1 MLHRFFV
8 VYKMPKFKSTQ
19 DILRIIGNKDQIR
32 NFGVIAHVDHGKTT
46 MSDSLLAASGII
58 SPSVAGQALA
68 LDSMKL
74 EQNRQ
79 MTIRGA
85 NVTLYYEIG
94 GKEYV
99 INMIDTPGHIDFT
112 GRVTRALRAI
122 DGVVVVSDSVEGIM
136 TQTETVTRQ
145 ALEERVRPVLYIN
158 KIDRLV
164 KELRLDAPAMQKWL
178 SNIIAEFNKLVE
190 IYAEPE
196 LKEKWKV
203 SIQGNSVAFGS
214 AKDRWGFNYNIA
226 QRNGVG
232 FKDVYDAYNSDD
244 ESLIMA
250 LSESAPLHEAVLGM
264 VVQHH
269 PPPHVAQRYRI
280 PKIWPG
286 DLDSD
291 VGKSLI
297 SCDDKGP
304 ILMMVTT
311 INVDPQ
317 AGRIATGRL
326 FSGTIKDGDEVYLI
340 DGKRMGKV
348 QSVNIYMGNTREVV
362 NMLPA
367 GNIPALLG
375 IDHAIAGETFSSIK
389 NVPAF
394 ESIKYVSEPV
404 VTIAIEPKHPK
415 DLPKLVEALR
425 RITVEDP
432 NLIVKINEESG
443 ETLLSGMGVLH
454 LEIATS
460 LILETGLEI
469 TTTQPLINYRE
480 TIRNTAGPIM
490 SKSPNKH
497 NKIFMRVE
505 PLGEEI
511 IELIKNG
518 HIHEDLERKQMAKI
532 LREKGWSADEA
543 KNVAAVDISGNILV
557 DETKGVQ
564 FIQESMDSIRSGF
577 DDVIHSGPIARETV
591 RGVKFVLHHFVPH
604 EDPAHRGLAQL
615 MPATRRSMLG
625 SMLLADSAL
634 LEPILGMEIKC
645 PQEQI
650 GTVAGILSGKRGKLL
665 NVEQKGVISIIQG
678 EVPASETFDLS
689 EVMRGGTAGK
699 ALWNTYFKT
708 WQFVPQSIFKSLV
721 NDLRK
726 RKGLNPEPPT
736 ADEFVD
742 KE

>member
-1 MLHRFFV
+1 
-8 VYKMPKFKSTQ
+8 MPKFKSTQ
-19 DILRIIGNKDQIR
+19 DILRIIGTKEQIR

-85 NVTLYYEIG
+85 NVTLFYENE

-164 KELRLDAPAMQKWL
+164 KELRLDPPAMQKWL
-178 SNIIAEFNKLVE
+178 SNIIAEFNRLVD

-214 AKDRWGFNYNIA
+214 AKDRWGFNFKVA
-226 QRNGVG
+226 QKKGVS
-232 FKDVYDAYNSDD
+232 FKDVYDAYTSDGPD
-244 ESLIMA
+244 MIKSLA
-250 LSESAPLHEAVLGM
+250 ERAPLHEAVLGM

-269 PPPHVAQRYRI
+269 PPPHIAQRYRI

-286 DLDSD
+286 DLESSL
-291 VGKSLI
+291 GKSLLA
-297 SCDDKGP
+297 CDEKGP
-304 ILMMVTT
+304 AVMMVTT

-317 AGRIATGRL
+317 AGRVATGRL
-326 FSGTIKDGDEVYLI
+326 FSGTVKDGDEIYLI
-340 DGKRMGKV
+340 DAKRPGKV

-362 NMLPA
+362 SMLPA

-375 IDHAIAGETFSSIK
+375 LDYAVAGETISTVKSI
-389 NVPAF
+389 PAF

-404 VTIAIEPKHPK
+404 VTIAVEPKHPK

-432 NLIVKINEESG
+432 NLIVKINEETG
-443 ETLLSGMGVLH
+443 ETLMAGMGVLH

-460 LILETGLEI
+460 LLQEAGLNI

-480 TIRNTAGPIM
+480 TVRTKAGPIM

-497 NKIFMRVE
+497 NKIFMRIE
-505 PLGEEI
+505 SLDNGI
-511 IELIKNG
+511 IELIKTG
-518 HIHEDLERKQMAKI
+518 QIKEDMDKKEMAKI
-532 LREKGWSADEA
+532 LREKGWNADEA
-543 KNVAAVDISGNILV
+543 RNVAAIDVGGNMLI

-564 FIQESMDSIRSGF
+564 FIQESMDSIKSGF
-577 DDVIHSGPIARETV
+577 DDVIHSGPIAHESV

-615 MPATRRSMLG
+615 MPATRRAMLG
-625 SMLLADSAL
+625 SMLIADPVL
-634 LEPILGMEIKC
+634 LEPILGMEVKC

-678 EVPASETFDLS
+678 EIPASETFDLS
-689 EVMRGGTAGK
+689 EIMRGGTAGK
-699 ALWNTYFKT
+699 AMWSTYFKT
-708 WQFVPQSIFKSLV
+708 WQPVPQSIFRNLV
-721 NDLRK
+721 GEIRK
-726 RKGLNPEPPT
+726 RKGLNPEPPKP
-736 ADEFVD
+736 DEFID

>member
-1 MLHRFFV
+1 
-8 VYKMPKFKSTQ
+8 MPKFKSTQ
-19 DILRIIGNKDQIR
+19 DILRIIGNKEQIR

-85 NVTLYYEIG
+85 NVTLFYENE

-164 KELRLDAPAMQKWL
+164 KELRLDPPAMQKWL
-178 SNIIAEFNKLVE
+178 SNIIAEFNRLVD

-214 AKDRWGFNYNIA
+214 AKDRWGFNFKVA
-226 QRNGVG
+226 QKKGVS
-232 FKDVYDAYNSDD
+232 FKDVYDAYTSDGPD
-244 ESLIMA
+244 MIKSLA
-250 LSESAPLHEAVLGM
+250 ERAPLHEAVLGM

-269 PPPHVAQRYRI
+269 PPPHIAQRYRI

-286 DLDSD
+286 DLESSL
-291 VGKSLI
+291 GKSLLA
-297 SCDDKGP
+297 CDEKGP
-304 ILMMVTT
+304 AVMMVTT

-317 AGRIATGRL
+317 AGRVATGRL
-326 FSGTIKDGDEVYLI
+326 FSGTVKDGDEIYLV
-340 DGKRMGKV
+340 DAKRPGKV

-362 NMLPA
+362 SMLPA

-375 IDHAIAGETFSSIK
+375 LDYAVAGETISTVKSI
-389 NVPAF
+389 PAF

-404 VTIAIEPKHPK
+404 VTIAVEPKHPK

-432 NLIVKINEESG
+432 NLIVKINEETG
-443 ETLLSGMGVLH
+443 ETLMAGMGVLH

-460 LILETGLEI
+460 LLQEAGLNI

-480 TIRNTAGPIM
+480 TVRTKAGPIM

-497 NKIFMRVE
+497 NKIFMRIE
-505 PLGEEI
+505 SLDNGI
-511 IELIKNG
+511 IELIKTG
-518 HIHEDLERKQMAKI
+518 QIKEDMDKKEMAKI
-532 LREKGWSADEA
+532 LREKGWNADEA
-543 KNVAAVDISGNILV
+543 RNVAAIDVGGNMLI

-564 FIQESMDSIRSGF
+564 FIQESMDSIKSGF
-577 DDVIHSGPIARETV
+577 DDVIHSGPIAHESV

-615 MPATRRSMLG
+615 MPATRRAMLG
-625 SMLLADSAL
+625 SMLIADPVL
-634 LEPILGMEIKC
+634 LEPILGMEVKC

-678 EVPASETFDLS
+678 EIPASETFDLS
-689 EVMRGGTAGK
+689 EIMRGGTAGK
-699 ALWNTYFKT
+699 AMWSTYFKT
-708 WQFVPQSIFKSLV
+708 WQPVPQSIFRNLV
-721 NDLRK
+721 GEIRK
-726 RKGLNPEPPT
+726 RKGLNPEPPKP
-736 ADEFVD
+736 DEFID

>member
-1 MLHRFFV
+1 
-8 VYKMPKFKSTQ
+8 MPKFKSTQ

-85 NVTLYYEIG
+85 NVTLFYETG

-164 KELRLDAPAMQKWL
+164 KELKLNPDEMQRWL
-178 SNIIAEFNKLVE
+178 MNIINHFNQLVD

-196 LKEKWKV
+196 IKEKWKV

-214 AKDRWGFNYNIA
+214 AKDRWGFNFKMA
-226 QRNGVG
+226 QKKAIK
-232 FKDVYDAYNSDD
+232 FKDVYDAYTSNDPNA
-244 ESLIMA
+244 IKA
-250 LSESAPLHEAVLGM
+250 LAERAPLSDAVLGM
-264 VVQHH
+264 VVEHH

-286 DLDSD
+286 DLNSD
-291 VGKSLI
+291 IGKALI
-297 SCDDKGP
+297 ECNEKGP
-304 ILMMVTT
+304 ALMMVTT

-317 AGRIATGRL
+317 AGRVATGRL
-326 FSGTIKDGDEVYLI
+326 YSGTIKDGDDIYLV
-340 DGKRMGKV
+340 DAKRPGRV
-348 QSVNIYMGNTREVV
+348 QSVNIYMGNTREIVSF
-362 NMLPA
+362 LPA

-375 IDHAIAGETFSSIK
+375 LDYAVSGETISTLK
-389 NVPAF
+389 GAVAF

-404 VTIAIEPKHPK
+404 VTIAVEPKHPK
-415 DLPKLVEALR
+415 DLPKLVEVLR
-425 RITVEDP
+425 RLTVEDP
-432 NLIVKINEESG
+432 NLIVKINEETG
-443 ETLLSGMGVLH
+443 ETLMAGMGVLH

-460 LILETGLEI
+460 LLQEAGLDI
-469 TTTQPLINYRE
+469 VTTQPLINYRE
-480 TIRNTAGPIM
+480 TIRAKAGPIM

-505 PLGEEI
+505 TIPDDILDMIRTGK
-511 IELIKNG
+511 LK
-518 HIHEDLERKQMAKI
+518 EDMDKKEMARI
-532 LREKGWSADEA
+532 LRDKGWSSDEA
-543 KNVAAVDISGNILV
+543 RSVAAIDISGNMLI

-564 FIQESMDSIRSGF
+564 FIHESMDSIRSGF
-577 DDVIHSGPIARETV
+577 DDVIHSGPIAHEAV
-591 RGVKFVLHHFVPH
+591 RGVKFILHHFVPH

-625 SMLLADSAL
+625 SMLIADPVL
-634 LEPILGMEIKC
+634 LEPILGIEIKC
-645 PQEQI
+645 PQDLI
-650 GTVAGILSGKRGKLL
+650 GQVSSVLSSKRGKLL
-665 NVEQKGVISIIQG
+665 NVEQKGIIAIMQG
-678 EVPASETFDLS
+678 EIPASETFDLS
-689 EVMRGGTAGK
+689 EKMRGATAGK
-699 ALWNTYFKT
+699 AMWNTFFKS
-708 WQFVPQSIFKSLV
+708 WQAVPNSIFRPLV
-721 NDLRK
+721 ADVRK
-726 RKGLNPEPPT
+726 RKGLNPEPPSP
-736 ADEFVD
+736 DEFID

>member
-1 MLHRFFV
+1 
-8 VYKMPKFKSTQ
+8 MPKFKSTQ
-19 DILRIIGNKDQIR
+19 DILRIIGNKEQIR

-85 NVTLYYEIG
+85 NVTLFYENE

-164 KELRLDAPAMQKWL
+164 KELRLDPQSMQKWL
-178 SNIIAEFNKLVE
+178 SNIIAEFNRLVD

-214 AKDRWGFNYNIA
+214 AKDRWGFNFKVA
-226 QRNGVG
+226 QKKGIS
-232 FKDVYDAYNSDD
+232 FKDVYDAYTSTDPNAIK
-244 ESLIMA
+244 SLA
-250 LSESAPLHEAVLGM
+250 DRAPLHEAVLGM

-269 PPPHVAQRYRI
+269 PPPHIAQRYRI

-291 VGKSLI
+291 IGKSLLA
-297 SCDDKGP
+297 CNEKGP
-304 ILMMVTT
+304 AVMMVTT

-317 AGRIATGRL
+317 AGRVATGRL
-326 FSGTIKDGDEVYLI
+326 FSGTIKDGDEIYLI
-340 DGKRMGKV
+340 DAKRPGKV

-362 NMLPA
+362 SMLPA

-375 IDHAIAGETFSSIK
+375 LDYAVAGETISTVK
-389 NVPAF
+389 NIPAF

-404 VTIAIEPKHPK
+404 VTIAVEPKHPK

-432 NLIVKINEESG
+432 NLIVKINEETG
-443 ETLLSGMGVLH
+443 ETLMAGMGVLH

-460 LILETGLEI
+460 LLQEAGLDI
-469 TTTQPLINYRE
+469 TTSQPLINYRE
-480 TIRNTAGPIM
+480 TIRTKAGPVM
-490 SKSPNKH
+490 SKSPNRH

-505 PLGEEI
+505 LLDEGI
-511 IELIKNG
+511 IEMIKTG
-518 HIHEDLERKQMAKI
+518 YIKEDMDKKEMARI
-532 LREKGWSADEA
+532 LREKGWNADEA
-543 KNVAAVDISGNILV
+543 KNVAAIDVGGNILI

-577 DDVIHSGPIARETV
+577 DDVVHSGPIAHESV
-591 RGVKFVLHHFVPH
+591 RGLKFILHHFVPH

-625 SMLLADSAL
+625 SMLIADSVL
-634 LEPILGMEIKC
+634 LEPILGIEIKC

-650 GTVAGILSGKRGKLL
+650 GTVAGVLSAKRGKLL
-665 NVEQKGVISIIQG
+665 NVEQKGLISIIQG
-678 EVPASETFDLS
+678 EIPASETFDLS

-699 ALWNTYFKT
+699 AMWNTYFKT
-708 WQFVPQSIFKSLV
+708 WQPVPQSIFRNLV
-721 NDLRK
+721 TDIRK
-726 RKGLNPEPPT
+726 RKGLNPEPPSY
-736 ADEFVD
+736 DEFID

>member
-1 MLHRFFV
+1 
-8 VYKMPKFKSTQ
+8 MPKFKSTQ
-19 DILRIIGNKDQIR
+19 DILRLIGNKDQIR

-58 SPSVAGQALA
+58 SPTVAGQALA

-85 NVTLYYEIG
+85 NVTLYYEHE
-94 GKEYV
+94 GKDYV

-164 KELRLDAPAMQKWL
+164 KELRLDPQAMQKWL
-178 SNIIAEFNKLVE
+178 SNIIAEFNKLID

-196 LKEKWKV
+196 LRDKWKV

-214 AKDRWGFNYNIA
+214 AKDRWGFNYDMA
-226 QRNGVG
+226 QKRGIS
-232 FKDVYDAYNSDD
+232 FKDVYDAYTSDNSDPIKD
-244 ESLIMA
+244 
-250 LSESAPLHEAVLGM
+250 LSEKAPLHEAVLGM

-286 DLDSD
+286 NLDSD
-291 VGKSLI
+291 IGKALLD
-297 SCDDKGP
+297 CDDNGP
-304 ILMMVTT
+304 IIMMVTT
-311 INVDPQ
+311 INVDQQ
-317 AGRIATGRL
+317 AGRVATGRL
-326 FSGTIKDGDEVYLI
+326 FSGTVKDGDELYLL
-340 DGKRMGKV
+340 DAKRTGKV

-362 NMLPA
+362 NLLPA

-375 IDHAIAGETFSSIK
+375 LDYAVAGETFSTVKDI
-389 NVPAF
+389 PAF

-404 VTIAIEPKHPK
+404 VTIAVEPKHPK

-432 NLIVKINEESG
+432 NLIVKINEETG
-443 ETLLSGMGVLH
+443 ETLMAGMGVLH

-460 LILETGLEI
+460 LLQEAGLEI

-480 TIRNTAGPIM
+480 TIRSSAGPIM
-490 SKSPNKH
+490 SKSPNRH

-505 PLGEEI
+505 PLAEDI
-511 IELIKNG
+511 VDLIKSG
-518 HIHEDLERKQMAKI
+518 QIRDDLDRKEMAKL
-532 LREKGWSADEA
+532 LRSKGWEADQA
-543 KNVAAVDISGNILV
+543 RKVAAVDPSGNLLV

-564 FIQESMDSIRSGF
+564 FIQESIDSIRSGF
-577 DDVIHSGPIARETV
+577 DDVVHSGPLARETV
-591 RGVKFVLHHFVPH
+591 RGLKFVLHHFVPH

-625 SMLLADSAL
+625 SMLIADPIL
-634 LEPILGMEIKC
+634 LEPILGIEIKC

-665 NVEQKGVISIIQG
+665 NVDQKGVISIIQG

-689 EVMRGGTAGK
+689 EIMRGGTAGK

-708 WQFVPQSIFKSLV
+708 WQPVPQSLFKSLV
-721 NDLRK
+721 LDIRK
-726 RKGLNPEPPT
+726 RKGLNPEPPSP
-736 ADEFVD
+736 DEFID

>member
-1 MLHRFFV
+1 
-8 VYKMPKFKSTQ
+8 MPKFKSTQ
-19 DILRIIGNKDQIR
+19 DIIRIIGNKDQIR

-85 NVTLYYEIG
+85 NVTLFYESE

-164 KELRLDAPAMQKWL
+164 KELRLDATAMQKWL
-178 SNIIAEFNKLVE
+178 SNIIAEFNKLVD

-214 AKDRWGFNYNIA
+214 AKDRWGFNFKIA
-226 QRNGVG
+226 QKRGVS
-232 FKDVYDAYNSDD
+232 FKDVYDAYTSNDQNAIR
-244 ESLIMA
+244 SLA
-250 LSESAPLHEAVLGM
+250 EKAPLHEAVLGM

-269 PPPHVAQRYRI
+269 PPPHVAQKYRI
-280 PKIWPG
+280 PKIWQG
-286 DLDSD
+286 NLESE
-291 VGKSLI
+291 VGRSILG
-297 SCDDKGP
+297 CDEKGP
-304 ILMMVTT
+304 AVMMVTT

-340 DGKRMGKV
+340 DAKRSGKI

-362 NMLPA
+362 GMLPS

-375 IDHAIAGETFSSIK
+375 LDYAVAGETIATVK
-389 NVPAF
+389 NIPAF

-404 VTIAIEPKHPK
+404 VTIAVEPKHPK

-425 RITVEDP
+425 RLTVEDP
-432 NLIVKINEESG
+432 NLIVKINEETG
-443 ETLLSGMGVLH
+443 ETLMAGMGVLH

-460 LILETGLEI
+460 LLQEAGLEI

-480 TIRNTAGPIM
+480 TVSSKAGPIM

-505 PLGEEI
+505 SLHKDV
-511 IELIKNG
+511 IEMLRTGQVK
-518 HIHEDLERKQMAKI
+518 EDMDKKVMAKI
-532 LREKGWSADEA
+532 LREKGWNADEA
-543 KNVAAVDISGNILV
+543 RSVAAIDPGGNMLI

-564 FIQESMDSIRSGF
+564 FLQESMDSIRSGF
-577 DDVIHSGPIARETV
+577 DDVVHSGPIAHESL

-615 MPATRRSMLG
+615 MPASRRSMLG
-625 SMLLADSAL
+625 SMLIAEPVL
-634 LEPILGMEIKC
+634 LEPVLGIEVKC

-665 NVEQKGVISIIQG
+665 NVDQKGIISIMQG

-699 ALWNTYFKT
+699 ALWSTYFKD
-708 WQFVPQSIFKSLV
+708 WQVVPQSILRSLV
-721 NDLRK
+721 AETRK
-726 RKGLNPEPPT
+726 RKGLNPEPPNP
-736 ADEFVD
+736 DEFID

>member
-1 MLHRFFV
+1 
-8 VYKMPKFKSTQ
+8 MPKFKSTQ
-19 DILRIIGNKDQIR
+19 DIIRIIGNKDQIR

-85 NVTLYYEIG
+85 NVTLFYEQE
-94 GKEYV
+94 GKEYL

-164 KELRLDAPAMQKWL
+164 KELRLDPPAMQKWL
-178 SNIIAEFNKLVE
+178 SNIIAEFNKLID

-196 LKEKWKV
+196 IKEKWKV
-203 SIQGNSVAFGS
+203 SIQGNTVAFGS
-214 AKDRWGFNYNIA
+214 AKDRWGFNYNTVQKKGIS
-226 QRNGVG
+226 
-232 FKDVYDAYNSDD
+232 FKDVYDAYTSDNPN
-244 ESLIMA
+244 LIKELA
-250 LSESAPLHEAVLGM
+250 EKAPLHDAVLGM

-291 VGKSLI
+291 TGKALLA
-297 SCDDKGP
+297 CDEKGP
-304 ILMMVTT
+304 IIMMVTT
-311 INVDPQ
+311 INVDQQ
-317 AGRIATGRL
+317 AGRVATGRL
-326 FSGTIKDGDEVYLI
+326 FSGTVKDGDELYLL
-340 DGKRMGKV
+340 DAKRTGKV
-348 QSVNIYMGNTREVV
+348 QSVNIYMGNTRELV
-362 NMLPA
+362 NIIPA

-375 IDHAIAGETFSSIK
+375 LDYAVAGETLSSVKTI
-389 NVPAF
+389 PAF

-404 VTIAIEPKHPK
+404 VTIAVEPKHPK

-432 NLIVKINEESG
+432 NLIIKINEESG
-443 ETLLSGMGVLH
+443 ETLMAGMGVLH

-460 LILETGLEI
+460 LLQEAGLDI

-480 TIRNTAGPIM
+480 TIRASAGPIM
-490 SKSPNKH
+490 SKSPNRH

-505 PLGEEI
+505 PLGEDI
-511 IELIKNG
+511 IEMIKTG
-518 HIHEDLERKQMAKI
+518 HIKEDMDKKEMAKI
-532 LREKGWSADEA
+532 LRAKGWEADQAE
-543 KNVAAVDISGNILV
+543 KSCSCGSIG
-557 DETKGVQ
+557 Q
-564 FIQESMDSIRSGF
+564 F
-577 DDVIHSGPIARETV
+577 
-591 RGVKFVLHHFVPH
+591 
-604 EDPAHRGLAQL
+604 
-615 MPATRRSMLG
+615 TR
-625 SMLLADSAL
+625 
-634 LEPILGMEIKC
+634 
-645 PQEQI
+645 
-650 GTVAGILSGKRGKLL
+650 
-665 NVEQKGVISIIQG
+665 
-678 EVPASETFDLS
+678 
-689 EVMRGGTAGK
+689 
-699 ALWNTYFKT
+699 
-708 WQFVPQSIFKSLV
+708 
-721 NDLRK
+721 
-726 RKGLNPEPPT
+726 
-736 ADEFVD
+736 
-742 KE
+742 

>member
-1 MLHRFFV
+1 
-8 VYKMPKFKSTQ
+8 MPKFKSTQ

-85 NVTLYYEIG
+85 NVTLFYETE

-164 KELRLDAPAMQKWL
+164 KELRLDPQAMQKWL
-178 SNIIAEFNKLVE
+178 SNIIAEFNRLID

-196 LKEKWKV
+196 LRGKWKI
-203 SIQGNSVAFGS
+203 SIQVNSVTFGS
-214 AKDRWGFNYNIA
+214 AKDRWGFNFNVA
-226 QRNGVG
+226 QKKGIG
-232 FKDVYDAYNSDD
+232 FKDVYDAYTSDSPNMIK
-244 ESLIMA
+244 SLA
-250 LSESAPLHEAVLGM
+250 ERSPLHEAVLGM

-286 DLDSD
+286 DLESD
-291 VGKSLI
+291 LGKSLLA
-297 SCDDKGP
+297 CDEKGP
-304 ILMMVTT
+304 GVMMVTT

-317 AGRIATGRL
+317 AGRVATGRL

-340 DGKRMGKV
+340 DAKRPGKV

-362 NMLPA
+362 GMLPA

-375 IDHAIAGETFSSIK
+375 LDYAVAGETISTVKSIH
-389 NVPAF
+389 AF

-404 VTIAIEPKHPK
+404 VTIAVEPKHPK

-432 NLIVKINEESG
+432 NLIVKINEETG
-443 ETLLSGMGVLH
+443 ETLMAGMGVLH
-454 LEIATS
+454 LEIASSLLQEAGLNIITS
-460 LILETGLEI
+460 
-469 TTTQPLINYRE
+469 QPLINYRE
-480 TIRNTAGPIM
+480 TIRTKAGPVM

-505 PLGEEI
+505 PLTDDIIEI
-511 IELIKNG
+511 IKTG
-518 HIHEDLERKQMAKI
+518 HIREDMDKKEMAKI
-532 LREKGWSADEA
+532 LREKGWNADEA
-543 KNVAAVDISGNILV
+543 RSVAAIDVGGNVLI

-577 DDVIHSGPIARETV
+577 DDVVHSGPIAHESV
-591 RGVKFVLHHFVPH
+591 RGLKFILHHFVPH

-615 MPATRRSMLG
+615 MPAARRSMLG
-625 SMLLADSAL
+625 SMLVASSVL
-634 LEPILGMEIKC
+634 LEPILGIEIKC

-665 NVEQKGVISIIQG
+665 NLEQKGLISIIQG
-678 EVPASETFDLS
+678 ELPASETFDLS
-689 EVMRGGTAGK
+689 EIMRGGTAGK
-699 ALWNTYFKT
+699 AMWNTYFKT
-708 WQFVPQSIFKSLV
+708 WQAVPQSIFRNLV
-721 NDLRK
+721 AEIRK
-726 RKGLNPEPPT
+726 RKGLNPEPPHY
-736 ADEFVD
+736 DEFID

>member
-1 MLHRFFV
+1 
-8 VYKMPKFKSTQ
+8 MPKFKSTQ
-19 DILRIIGNKDQIR
+19 DIIRIIGNKDQIR

-85 NVTLYYEIG
+85 NVTLFYESE

-164 KELRLDAPAMQKWL
+164 KELRLDPPAMQKWL
-178 SNIIAEFNKLVE
+178 SNIIAEFNRLIE

-203 SIQGNSVAFGS
+203 SIQQNSVAFGS
-214 AKDRWGFNYNIA
+214 AKDRWGFNYKVA
-226 QRNGVG
+226 QKKGIG
-232 FKDVYDAYNSDD
+232 FKDVYDAYTSEDPQIIK
-244 ESLIMA
+244 SL
-250 LSESAPLHEAVLGM
+250 LERAPLHEAILGM
-264 VVQHH
+264 VVEHH
-269 PPPHVAQRYRI
+269 PPPNVAQKYRI
-280 PKIWPG
+280 PKIWQG
-286 DLDSD
+286 DL
-291 VGKSLI
+291 KSEIGRSLL
-297 SCDDKGP
+297 SCDEKGP
-304 ILMMVTT
+304 VVMMVTT

-317 AGRIATGRL
+317 AGRVATGRL
-326 FSGTIKDGDEVYLI
+326 FSGTIKDGDEVSLI
-340 DGKRMGKV
+340 DAKRQGKV

-362 NMLPA
+362 STLPS

-375 IDHAIAGETFSSIK
+375 LNYAVAGETISTVRDI
-389 NVPAF
+389 PAF

-404 VTIAIEPKHPK
+404 VTIAVEPKHPK

-432 NLIVKINEESG
+432 NLIVKINEETG
-443 ETLLSGMGVLH
+443 ETLMSGMGVLH

-460 LILETGLEI
+460 LLHEAGLDI

-480 TIRNTAGPIM
+480 TVRTKAGPIM

-497 NKIFMRVE
+497 NKIFLRIE
-505 PLGEEI
+505 PLAEDVVEMVRTGR
-511 IELIKNG
+511 
-518 HIHEDLERKQMAKI
+518 IHEDMDKKEIARL
-532 LREKGWSADEA
+532 LREKGWNADEA
-543 KNVAAVDISGNILV
+543 RKVSAVDVGGNMLI

-564 FIQESMDSIRSGF
+564 FIQESMDSIKSGF
-577 DDVIHSGPIARETV
+577 DDVVHSGPIAHESV
-591 RGVKFVLHHFVPH
+591 RGAKFILHHFVPH

-615 MPATRRSMLG
+615 MPAARRAMLG
-625 SMLLADSAL
+625 SILIADPVL
-634 LEPILGMEIKC
+634 LEPILGIEVKC

-650 GTVAGILSGKRGKLL
+650 GTVAGVLSGKRGKLL
-665 NVEQKGVISIIQG
+665 NVDQKGLISIIQG
-678 EVPASETFDLS
+678 EVPAAETFDLS

-699 ALWNTYFKT
+699 AMWSTYFKT
-708 WQFVPQSIFKSLV
+708 WQAVPQSILRSIV
-721 NDLRK
+721 ADIRK
-726 RKGLNPEPPT
+726 RKGLNPEPPGP
-736 ADEFVD
+736 DEFID

>member
-1 MLHRFFV
+1 
-8 VYKMPKFKSTQ
+8 MPKFKSTQ
-19 DILRIIGNKDQIR
+19 DILRIIGNKEQIR

-58 SPSVAGQALA
+58 SPTVAGQALA

-85 NVTLYYEIG
+85 NVTLFYENEE

-99 INMIDTPGHIDFT
+99 INMIDTPGHIDFN

-164 KELRLDAPAMQKWL
+164 KELRLDATAMQKWL

-196 LKEKWKV
+196 LREKWKV

-226 QRNGVG
+226 QKNGVG

-244 ESLIMA
+244 QSLIKA
-250 LSESAPLHEAVLGM
+250 LSQKAPLHEAVLGM

-280 PKIWPG
+280 PKIWPC

-291 VGKSLI
+291 IGKALI
-297 SCDDKGP
+297 SCDEKGP

-326 FSGTIKDGDEVYLI
+326 FSGTVKDGDEVYLI
-340 DGKRMGKV
+340 DSKRNGKV

-362 NMLPA
+362 NVIPC

-375 IDHAIAGETFSSIK
+375 LDYAVAGETIATVK
-389 NVPAF
+389 NVNAF

-404 VTIAIEPKHPK
+404 VKITVETKHTK
-415 DLPKLVEALR
+415 DLTKLVETLR

-432 NLIVKINEESG
+432 NLIVKINEETG
-443 ETLLSGMGVLH
+443 ETLMAGMGVLH

-460 LILETGLEI
+460 LLQEAGLDI
-469 TTTQPLINYRE
+469 KTTQPLINYRE
-480 TIRNTAGPIM
+480 TVRTKAGPIM

-505 PLGEEI
+505 LLGEDI
-511 IELIKNG
+511 IEIVKAG
-518 HIHEDLERKQMAKI
+518 HITEDMDKKELSRI
-532 LREKGWSADEA
+532 LRERGWSNDE
-543 KNVAAVDISGNILV
+543 
-557 DETKGVQ
+557 E
-564 FIQESMDSIRSGF
+564 RS
-577 DDVIHSGPIARETV
+577 E
-591 RGVKFVLHHFVPH
+591 
-604 EDPAHRGLAQL
+604 
-615 MPATRRSMLG
+615 
-625 SMLLADSAL
+625 
-634 LEPILGMEIKC
+634 
-645 PQEQI
+645 
-650 GTVAGILSGKRGKLL
+650 
-665 NVEQKGVISIIQG
+665 
-678 EVPASETFDLS
+678 
-689 EVMRGGTAGK
+689 
-699 ALWNTYFKT
+699 
-708 WQFVPQSIFKSLV
+708 
-721 NDLRK
+721 
-726 RKGLNPEPPT
+726 
-736 ADEFVD
+736 
-742 KE
+742 

>member
-1 MLHRFFV
+1 
-8 VYKMPKFKSTQ
+8 
-19 DILRIIGNKDQIR
+19 
-32 NFGVIAHVDHGKTT
+32 
-46 MSDSLLAASGII
+46 
-58 SPSVAGQALA
+58 
-68 LDSMKL
+68 
-74 EQNRQ
+74 
-79 MTIRGA
+79 
-85 NVTLYYEIG
+85 
-94 GKEYV
+94 
-99 INMIDTPGHIDFT
+99 
-112 GRVTRALRAI
+112 
-122 DGVVVVSDSVEGIM
+122 M

-164 KELRLDAPAMQKWL
+164 KELRLDPQAMQKWL
-178 SNIIAEFNKLVE
+178 SNIIAEFNKLID

-196 LKEKWKV
+196 LRDKWKV

-214 AKDRWGFNYNIA
+214 AKDRWGFNYNMA
-226 QRNGVG
+226 QKRGIS
-232 FKDVYDAYNSDD
+232 FKDVYDAYTSDNSG
-244 ESLIMA
+244 LIKD
-250 LSESAPLHEAVLGM
+250 LSEKAPLHEAVLGM

-286 DLDSD
+286 NLDSD
-291 VGKSLI
+291 IGKALLD
-297 SCDDKGP
+297 CDDNGP
-304 ILMMVTT
+304 LIMMVTT
-311 INVDPQ
+311 INVDQQ
-317 AGRIATGRL
+317 AGRVATGRL
-326 FSGTIKDGDEVYLI
+326 FSGTVKDGDELYLL
-340 DGKRMGKV
+340 DAKRTGKV

-362 NMLPA
+362 NLLPA

-375 IDHAIAGETFSSIK
+375 LDYAVAGETFSTVK
-389 NVPAF
+389 DMPAF

-404 VTIAIEPKHPK
+404 VTIAVEPKHPK

-432 NLIVKINEESG
+432 NLIVKINEETG
-443 ETLLSGMGVLH
+443 ETLMAGMGVLH

-460 LILETGLEI
+460 LLQEAGLEI

-480 TIRNTAGPIM
+480 TIRSSAGPIM
-490 SKSPNKH
+490 SKSPNRH

-505 PLGEEI
+505 PLAEDI
-511 IELIKNG
+511 VDLIKSG
-518 HIHEDLERKQMAKI
+518 QIRDDLDRKEVAKL
-532 LREKGWSADEA
+532 LRSKGWEADQA
-543 KNVAAVDISGNILV
+543 RKVAAVDPSGNLLV

-564 FIQESMDSIRSGF
+564 FIQESIDSIRSGF
-577 DDVIHSGPIARETV
+577 DDVVHSGPLARETV
-591 RGVKFVLHHFVPH
+591 RGLKFVLHHFVPH

-625 SMLLADSAL
+625 SMLIADPIL
-634 LEPILGMEIKC
+634 LEPILGIEIKC

-665 NVEQKGVISIIQG
+665 NVDQKGVISIITG

-689 EVMRGGTAGK
+689 EIMRGGTAGK

-708 WQFVPQSIFKSLV
+708 WQPVPQSLFKSLV
-721 NDLRK
+721 LDIRK
-726 RKGLNPEPPT
+726 RKGLNPEPPSP
-736 ADEFVD
+736 DEFID

>member
-1 MLHRFFV
+1 
-8 VYKMPKFKSTQ
+8 MPKFKSTQ

-58 SPSVAGQALA
+58 SPTVAGQALA

-85 NVTLYYEIG
+85 NVTLFYEHE
-94 GKEYV
+94 GKDYV

-164 KELRLDAPAMQKWL
+164 KELRLDPQAMQKWL
-178 SNIIAEFNKLVE
+178 SNIIAEFNKLVD

-214 AKDRWGFNYNIA
+214 AKDRWGFNYKMA
-226 QRNGVG
+226 QKKGIG
-232 FKDVYDAYNSDD
+232 FKDVYDAYTSDD
-244 ESLIMA
+244 SSLIKS
-250 LSESAPLHEAVLGM
+250 LSEKAPLHEAVLGM

-269 PPPHVAQRYRI
+269 PPPHVAQKYRI

-291 VGKSLI
+291 IGKALL
-297 SCDDKGP
+297 SCDDNGP
-304 ILMMVTT
+304 IIMMVTT
-311 INVDPQ
+311 INVDQQ
-317 AGRIATGRL
+317 AGRVATGRL
-326 FSGTIKDGDEVYLI
+326 FSGTVKDGDEVYLL
-340 DGKRMGKV
+340 DAKRTGKV

-362 NMLPA
+362 NLLPA

-375 IDHAIAGETFSSIK
+375 LDYAVAGETFSTVKSI
-389 NVPAF
+389 PAF

-404 VTIAIEPKHPK
+404 VTIAVEPKHPK

-432 NLIVKINEESG
+432 NLIVKINEETG
-443 ETLLSGMGVLH
+443 ETLPAGMGVLH

-460 LILETGLEI
+460 LLQEAGLEI

-480 TIRNTAGPIM
+480 TIRSSAGPIM
-490 SKSPNKH
+490 SKSPNRH

-505 PLGEEI
+505 PLGDEI
-511 IELIKNG
+511 IELIKTG
-518 HIHEDLERKQMAKI
+518 QLKEDLDRKEMAKI
-532 LREKGWSADEA
+532 LRAKGWEADQA
-543 KNVAAVDISGNILV
+543 RKVAAVDPSGNLLV

-564 FIQESMDSIRSGF
+564 FIQESIDSIRSGF
-577 DDVIHSGPIARETV
+577 DDVVHSGPLARETV
-591 RGVKFVLHHFVPH
+591 RGLKFVLHHFVPH

-625 SMLLADSAL
+625 SMLIADPIL
-634 LEPILGMEIKC
+634 LEPILGIEIKC

-650 GTVAGILSGKRGKLL
+650 GVVAGILSGKRGKLL
-665 NVEQKGVISIIQG
+665 NVDQKGVIAIIQG

-689 EVMRGGTAGK
+689 EIMRGGTAGK
-699 ALWNTYFKT
+699 ALWSTYFKA
-708 WQFVPQSIFKSLV
+708 WQPVPQSLFKSLIT
-721 NDLRK
+721 DIRK
-726 RKGLNPEPPT
+726 RKGLNPDPPSP
-736 ADEFVD
+736 DEFID

>member
-1 MLHRFFV
+1 
-8 VYKMPKFKSTQ
+8 MPKFKSTQ

-85 NVTLYYEIG
+85 NVTLFYESE

-164 KELRLDAPAMQKWL
+164 KELKLNPDEMQRWL
-178 SNIIAEFNKLVE
+178 MNIINHFNQLID

-196 LKEKWKV
+196 IKEKWKV
-203 SIQGNSVAFGS
+203 SIQGNTVAFGS
-214 AKDRWGFNYNIA
+214 AKDRWGFNFRMA
-226 QRNGVG
+226 QKKNLK
-232 FKDVYDAYNSDD
+232 FKDVYDAYTSNDPNAVKALAERSPLSD
-244 ESLIMA
+244 
-250 LSESAPLHEAVLGM
+250 AVLGM
-264 VVQHH
+264 VVEHH
-269 PPPHVAQRYRI
+269 PPPHIAQRYRI

-286 DLDSD
+286 DANSEI
-291 VGKSLI
+291 GKALVE
-297 SCDDKGP
+297 CNEKGP
-304 ILMMVTT
+304 ALMMVTT

-317 AGRIATGRL
+317 AGRVATGRL
-326 FSGTIKDGDEVYLI
+326 YSGTIKDGDEVYLI
-340 DGKRMGKV
+340 DAKRASRV
-348 QSVNIYMGNTREVV
+348 QSVNIYMGNTREIVSV
-362 NMLPA
+362 MPA

-375 IDHAIAGETFSSIK
+375 LDYAVAGETIATVKGS
-389 NVPAF
+389 VAF

-404 VTIAIEPKHPK
+404 VTIAVEPKHPK

-425 RITVEDP
+425 RLTVEDP
-432 NLIVKINEESG
+432 NLVVKINEETG
-443 ETLLSGMGVLH
+443 ETLMAGMGVLH

-460 LILETGLEI
+460 LLEEAGLDI
-469 TTTQPLINYRE
+469 VTTQPLINYRE
-480 TIRNTAGPIM
+480 TIRAKAGPIM

-505 PLGEEI
+505 ALPNDILDMIRIGK
-511 IELIKNG
+511 IK
-518 HIHEDLERKQMAKI
+518 EDMDKKEMAKI
-532 LREKGWSADEA
+532 LREKGWEADEA
-543 KNVAAVDISGNILV
+543 RSVAAIDISGNMLI

-564 FIQESMDSIRSGF
+564 FLQESMDSIRSGF
-577 DDVIHSGPIARETV
+577 DDVIHNGPIAHEAV
-591 RGVKFVLHHFVPH
+591 KGVKFVLHHFVPH

-615 MPATRRSMLG
+615 MPATRRAMLG
-625 SMLLADSAL
+625 AMLIADPVL
-634 LEPILGMEIKC
+634 LEPILGIEIKC
-645 PQEQI
+645 PQDLI
-650 GTVAGILSGKRGKLL
+650 GQVSSVLSGKRGKLL
-665 NVEQKGVISIIQG
+665 NVEQKGIIAIMQG
-678 EVPASETFDLS
+678 EIPASETFDLS
-689 EVMRGGTAGK
+689 EKMRGATAGK
-699 ALWNTYFKT
+699 AMWNTFFKS
-708 WQFVPQSIFKSLV
+708 WQPVPNSIFRPLV
-721 NDLRK
+721 AEVRK
-726 RKGLNPEPPT
+726 RKGINPEPPSP
-736 ADEFVD
+736 DEFID

>member
-1 MLHRFFV
+1 
-8 VYKMPKFKSTQ
+8 MPKFKSTQ
-19 DILRIIGNKDQIR
+19 DILRIIGTKEQIR

-85 NVTLYYEIG
+85 NVTLFYENE

-164 KELRLDAPAMQKWL
+164 KELRLDPPAMQKWL
-178 SNIIAEFNKLVE
+178 SNIIAEFNRLVD

-214 AKDRWGFNYNIA
+214 AKDRWGFNFKVA
-226 QRNGVG
+226 QKKGVS
-232 FKDVYDAYNSDD
+232 FKDVYDAYTSDGPD
-244 ESLIMA
+244 MIKSLA
-250 LSESAPLHEAVLGM
+250 ERAPLHEAVLGM

-286 DLDSD
+286 DLESAL
-291 VGKSLI
+291 GKSLL
-297 SCDDKGP
+297 SCDEKGP
-304 ILMMVTT
+304 AVMMVTT

-317 AGRIATGRL
+317 AGRVATGRL
-326 FSGTIKDGDEVYLI
+326 FSGTVKDGDEIYLI
-340 DGKRMGKV
+340 DAKRPGKV

-362 NMLPA
+362 SMLPA

-375 IDHAIAGETFSSIK
+375 LDYAVAGETISTVKSI
-389 NVPAF
+389 PAF

-404 VTIAIEPKHPK
+404 VTIAVEPKHPK

-443 ETLLSGMGVLH
+443 ETLMAGMGVLH

-460 LILETGLEI
+460 LLQEAGLNI

-480 TIRNTAGPIM
+480 TIRTKAGPIM

-497 NKIFMRVE
+497 NKIFMRIE
-505 PLGEEI
+505 SLGNEI
-511 IELIKNG
+511 IELIRNG
-518 HIHEDLERKQMAKI
+518 QIKEDMDKKEMAKI
-532 LREKGWSADEA
+532 LREKGWNADEA
-543 KNVAAVDISGNILV
+543 RNVAAIDVSGNMLI

-564 FIQESMDSIRSGF
+564 FIQESMDSIKSGF
-577 DDVIHSGPIARETV
+577 DDVIHSGPIAHESV

-615 MPATRRSMLG
+615 MPATRRAMLG
-625 SMLLADSAL
+625 SMLIADPVI
-634 LEPILGMEIKC
+634 LEPILGMEVKC

-678 EVPASETFDLS
+678 EIPASETFDLS
-689 EVMRGGTAGK
+689 EIMRGGTAGK
-699 ALWNTYFKT
+699 AMWSTYFKT
-708 WQFVPQSIFKSLV
+708 WQPVPQSIFRNLV
-721 NDLRK
+721 GEIRK
-726 RKGLNPEPPT
+726 RKGLNPEPPKP
-736 ADEFVD
+736 DEFID

>member
-1 MLHRFFV
+1 
-8 VYKMPKFKSTQ
+8 MPKFKSTQ
-19 DILRIIGNKDQIR
+19 DIIRIIGNKDQIR

-85 NVTLYYEIG
+85 NVTLFYEQE
-94 GKEYV
+94 GKEYL

-164 KELRLDAPAMQKWL
+164 KELRLDPPAMQKWL
-178 SNIIAEFNKLVE
+178 SNIIAEFNKLID

-196 LKEKWKV
+196 IKEKWKV
-203 SIQGNSVAFGS
+203 SIQGNTVAFGS
-214 AKDRWGFNYNIA
+214 AKDRWGFNYNTVQKKGIS
-226 QRNGVG
+226 
-232 FKDVYDAYNSDD
+232 FKDVYDAYTSDNPN
-244 ESLIMA
+244 LIKELA
-250 LSESAPLHEAVLGM
+250 EKAPLHDAVLGM

-291 VGKSLI
+291 TGKALLA
-297 SCDDKGP
+297 CDEKGP
-304 ILMMVTT
+304 IIMMVTT
-311 INVDPQ
+311 INVDQQ
-317 AGRIATGRL
+317 AGRVATGRL
-326 FSGTIKDGDEVYLI
+326 FSGTVKDGDELYLL
-340 DGKRMGKV
+340 DAKRTGKV
-348 QSVNIYMGNTREVV
+348 QSVNIYMGNTRELV
-362 NMLPA
+362 NIIPA

-375 IDHAIAGETFSSIK
+375 LDYAVAGETLSSVKTI
-389 NVPAF
+389 PAF

-404 VTIAIEPKHPK
+404 VTIAVEPKHPK

-432 NLIVKINEESG
+432 NLIIKINEESG
-443 ETLLSGMGVLH
+443 ETLMAGMGVLH

-460 LILETGLEI
+460 LLQEAGLDI

-480 TIRNTAGPIM
+480 TIRASGGGPIM
-490 SKSPNKH
+490 SKSPNRH

-505 PLGEEI
+505 PLGEDI
-511 IELIKNG
+511 IEMIKTG
-518 HIHEDLERKQMAKI
+518 HIKEDMDKKEMAKI
-532 LREKGWSADEA
+532 LRAKGWEADQA
-543 KNVAAVDISGNILV
+543 KKVAAVDPLGNLLV

-577 DDVIHSGPIARETV
+577 DDVVHEGPLARETV
-591 RGVKFVLHHFVPH
+591 RGIKFVLHHFVPH

-615 MPATRRSMLG
+615 MPATRRAMLG
-625 SMLLADSAL
+625 CMLIADPIL
-634 LEPILGMEIKC
+634 LEPILGIEIKC

-665 NVEQKGVISIIQG
+665 NVDQKGVISIIQG

-689 EVMRGGTAGK
+689 EIMRGGTAGK

-708 WQFVPQSIFKSLV
+708 WQPVPQSLIKSIIA
-721 NDLRK
+721 DIRK
-726 RKGLNPEPPT
+726 RKGLNPEPPS
-736 ADEFVD
+736 ADEFID

>member
-1 MLHRFFV
+1 
-8 VYKMPKFKSTQ
+8 MPKFKSTQ
-19 DILRIIGNKDQIR
+19 DIIRIIGNKDQIR

-85 NVTLYYEIG
+85 NVTLFYENE

-164 KELRLDAPAMQKWL
+164 KELRLDATAMQKWL
-178 SNIIAEFNKLVE
+178 SNIIAEFNKLVD

-214 AKDRWGFNYNIA
+214 AKDRWGFNFKIA
-226 QRNGVG
+226 QKRGVS
-232 FKDVYDAYNSDD
+232 FKDVYDAYTSNDQNVIR
-244 ESLIMA
+244 SLA
-250 LSESAPLHEAVLGM
+250 EKAPLHEAVLGM

-269 PPPHVAQRYRI
+269 PSPHVAQKYRI
-280 PKIWPG
+280 PKIWQG
-286 DLDSD
+286 NLESE
-291 VGKSLI
+291 VGRSILT
-297 SCDDKGP
+297 CDEKGP
-304 ILMMVTT
+304 AVMMVTT

-340 DGKRMGKV
+340 DAKRSGKI

-362 NMLPA
+362 GMLPS

-375 IDHAIAGETFSSIK
+375 LDYAVAGETIATVK
-389 NVPAF
+389 NIPPF

-404 VTIAIEPKHPK
+404 VTIAVEPKHPK

-425 RITVEDP
+425 RLTVEDP
-432 NLIVKINEESG
+432 NLIVKINEETG
-443 ETLLSGMGVLH
+443 ETLMAGMGVLH

-460 LILETGLEI
+460 LLQEAGLEI

-480 TIRNTAGPIM
+480 TVSSKAGPIM

-505 PLGEEI
+505 SLHKDV
-511 IELIKNG
+511 IEMLRTGQIK
-518 HIHEDLERKQMAKI
+518 EDMDKKVMAKI
-532 LREKGWSADEA
+532 LREKGWNADEA
-543 KNVAAVDISGNILV
+543 RSVAAIDPGGNMLI

-564 FIQESMDSIRSGF
+564 FLQESMDSIRSGF
-577 DDVIHSGPIARETV
+577 DDVVHSGPIAHESL

-615 MPATRRSMLG
+615 MPASRRSMLG
-625 SMLLADSAL
+625 SMLIAEPVL
-634 LEPILGMEIKC
+634 LEPVLGIEVKC

-665 NVEQKGVISIIQG
+665 NVDQKGIISIMQG

-699 ALWNTYFKT
+699 ALWSTYFKD
-708 WQFVPQSIFKSLV
+708 WQVVPQSILRSLV
-721 NDLRK
+721 AETRK
-726 RKGLNPEPPT
+726 RKGLNPEPPNP
-736 ADEFVD
+736 DEFID

>member
-1 MLHRFFV
+1 
-8 VYKMPKFKSTQ
+8 MPKFKSTQ
-19 DILRIIGNKDQIR
+19 DIIRIVGNKDQIR

-85 NVTLYYEIG
+85 NVTLFYESE

-164 KELRLDAPAMQKWL
+164 KELRLNPAEMQKWL
-178 SNIIAEFNKLVE
+178 SNIIAEFNRLID

-196 LKEKWKV
+196 LKEVWKV

-214 AKDRWGFNYNIA
+214 AKDRWGFNYKVA
-226 QRNGVG
+226 QKKGVS
-232 FKDVYDAYNSDD
+232 FKDVYDAYTSSDPNAIRTLA
-244 ESLIMA
+244 ER
-250 LSESAPLHEAVLGM
+250 APLHEAVLGM
-264 VVQHH
+264 VVHHH
-269 PPPHVAQRYRI
+269 PPPHVAQKYRI

-291 VGKSLI
+291 IGRSLL
-297 SCDDKGP
+297 SCDENGP
-304 ILMMVTT
+304 VTMMVTT

-317 AGRIATGRL
+317 AGRVATGRL
-326 FSGTIKDGDEVYLI
+326 FSGTIKDGDEIRLI
-340 DGKRMGKV
+340 DAKRPGKV

-375 IDHAIAGETFSSIK
+375 LDYAVAGETISTVKSI
-389 NVPAF
+389 PAF

-404 VTIAIEPKHPK
+404 VTIAVEPKHPK

-432 NLIVKINEESG
+432 NLIVKINEETG
-443 ETLLSGMGVLH
+443 ETLMAGMGVLH

-460 LILETGLEI
+460 LLQEAGLDI

-480 TIRNTAGPIM
+480 TIRSKAGPIM

-505 PLGEEI
+505 PLDENI
-511 IELIKNG
+511 VNLIRSG
-518 HIHEDLERKQMAKI
+518 HVKEDMDKKEMAKI
-532 LREKGWSADEA
+532 LREKGWPADEA
-543 KNVAAVDISGNILV
+543 RSVAALDVSGNILI

-564 FIQESMDSIRSGF
+564 FIQESMDSIKSGF
-577 DDVIHSGPIARETV
+577 DDVLHSGPIAHESV

-615 MPATRRSMLG
+615 MPATRRAMLG
-625 SMLLADSAL
+625 SMLIADPVL
-634 LEPILGMEIKC
+634 LEPVLGIEIKC

-650 GTVAGILSGKRGKLL
+650 GVVAGILSGKRGKLL
-665 NVEQKGVISIIQG
+665 NVEQKGVVSIIQG

-699 ALWNTYFKT
+699 AMWNTYFKT
-708 WQFVPQSIFKSLV
+708 WQPVPQSIFKNLIV
-721 NDLRK
+721 EIRK

-736 ADEFVD
+736 PDEFID

>member
-1 MLHRFFV
+1 
-8 VYKMPKFKSTQ
+8 MPKFKSTQ
-19 DILRIIGNKDQIR
+19 DILRIIGNKEQIR

-85 NVTLYYEIG
+85 NVTLFYESE

-164 KELRLDAPAMQKWL
+164 KELRLDPSAMQKWL
-178 SNIIAEFNKLVE
+178 SNIIAEFNRLVD
-190 IYAEPE
+190 IYAETE

-214 AKDRWGFNYNIA
+214 AKDKWGFNFAMA
-226 QRNGVG
+226 QKKGIT
-232 FKDVYDAYNSDD
+232 FKDVYDAYTSEDPNSIKLLA
-244 ESLIMA
+244 ER
-250 LSESAPLHEAVLGM
+250 APLHEAVLGM

-280 PKIWPG
+280 PKIWGG
-286 DLDSD
+286 DLESD
-291 VGKSLI
+291 VGRSLV
-297 SCDDKGP
+297 SCDEKGAAV
-304 ILMMVTT
+304 MMVTT

-317 AGRIATGRL
+317 AGRVATGRL
-326 FSGTIKDGDEVYLI
+326 FSGTVKDGDEVFLI
-340 DGKRMGKV
+340 DAKRPGKI

-362 NMLPA
+362 SMLPA

-375 IDHAIAGETFSSIK
+375 VDYAIAGETISTLK
-389 NVPAF
+389 NIPAF

-404 VTIAIEPKHPK
+404 VTIAVEPKHPK

-432 NLIVKINEESG
+432 NLIVKINEETG
-443 ETLLSGMGVLH
+443 ETLMAGMGVLH

-460 LILETGLEI
+460 LLQEAGLDI

-480 TIRNTAGPIM
+480 TIRGKAGPIM

-505 PLGEEI
+505 PLAEDI
-511 IELIKNG
+511 IELIKTRQ
-518 HIHEDLERKQMAKI
+518 IREDMDKKEMAKV

-543 KNVAAVDISGNILV
+543 RNVAAVDVSGNVLV

-564 FIQESMDSIRSGF
+564 FMQESMDSIKSGF
-577 DDVIHSGPIARETV
+577 EDVLYSGPIAHETV

-625 SMLLADSAL
+625 SMLIADPVL
-634 LEPILGMEIKC
+634 LEPILGIEIKC

-665 NVEQKGVISIIQG
+665 NVEQKGLISIILG

-699 ALWNTYFKT
+699 ALWSTYFKA
-708 WQFVPQSIFKSLV
+708 WQPVPQSIFRTLV
-721 NDLRK
+721 GETRK
-726 RKGLNPEPPT
+726 RKGLNPEPPSP
-736 ADEFVD
+736 DEFID

>member
-1 MLHRFFV
+1 
-8 VYKMPKFKSTQ
+8 MPKFKSTQ
-19 DILRIIGNKDQIR
+19 DILRIIGNKEQIR

-85 NVTLYYEIG
+85 NVTLFYESE

-164 KELRLDAPAMQKWL
+164 KELRLDPSAMQKWL
-178 SNIIAEFNKLVE
+178 SNIIAEFNRLVD
-190 IYAEPE
+190 IYAETE

-214 AKDRWGFNYNIA
+214 AKDRWGFNFAMA
-226 QRNGVG
+226 QKKGIS
-232 FKDVYDAYNSDD
+232 FKDVYDSYTSEDPN
-244 ESLIMA
+244 LIKLLA
-250 LSESAPLHEAVLGM
+250 ERAPLHEAVLGM

-280 PKIWPG
+280 PKIWGG
-286 DLDSD
+286 DLESD
-291 VGKSLI
+291 IGRSLI

-304 ILMMVTT
+304 AVMMVTT

-317 AGRIATGRL
+317 AGRVATGRL
-326 FSGTIKDGDEVYLI
+326 FSGTVKDGDEIYLI
-340 DGKRMGKV
+340 DAKRPGKI

-362 NMLPA
+362 SILPA

-375 IDHAIAGETFSSIK
+375 VDYAIAGETISTVK
-389 NVPAF
+389 NIPAF

-404 VTIAIEPKHPK
+404 VTIAVEPKHPK

-432 NLIVKINEESG
+432 NLIVKINEETG
-443 ETLLSGMGVLH
+443 ETLMAGMGVLH

-460 LILETGLEI
+460 LLQEAGLDI
-469 TTTQPLINYRE
+469 TTSQPLINYRE
-480 TIRNTAGPIM
+480 TIRGKAGPIM

-505 PLGEEI
+505 PLGEDI
-511 IELIKNG
+511 IELIRTR
-518 HIHEDLERKQMAKI
+518 HIREDMDKKEMAKV
-532 LREKGWSADEA
+532 LRGKGWNADEA
-543 KNVAAVDISGNILV
+543 RSVAAIDVSGNVLL

-564 FIQESMDSIRSGF
+564 FIQESMDSIKSGF
-577 DDVIHSGPIARETV
+577 EDVIYSGPIAHETV

-625 SMLLADSAL
+625 SMLIADPVL
-634 LEPILGMEIKC
+634 LEPILGIEIKC

-665 NVEQKGVISIIQG
+665 NVEQKGLISIIQG

-708 WQFVPQSIFKSLV
+708 WQPVPQSIFRTLV
-721 NDLRK
+721 GETRR
-726 RKGLNPEPPT
+726 RKGLNPEPPSP
-736 ADEFVD
+736 DEFID

>member
-1 MLHRFFV
+1 
-8 VYKMPKFKSTQ
+8 MPKFKSTQ
-19 DILRIIGNKDQIR
+19 DIIRIIGNKDQIR

-85 NVTLYYEIG
+85 NVTLFYEQE
-94 GKEYV
+94 GKEYL

-164 KELRLDAPAMQKWL
+164 KELRLDPPAMQKWL
-178 SNIIAEFNKLVE
+178 SNIIAEFNKLID

-196 LKEKWKV
+196 IKEKWKV
-203 SIQGNSVAFGS
+203 SIQGNTVAFGS
-214 AKDRWGFNYNIA
+214 AKDRWGFNYNTVQKKGIS
-226 QRNGVG
+226 
-232 FKDVYDAYNSDD
+232 FKDVYDAYTSDNPN
-244 ESLIMA
+244 LIKELA
-250 LSESAPLHEAVLGM
+250 EKAPLHDAVLGM

-291 VGKSLI
+291 TGKALLA
-297 SCDDKGP
+297 CDEKGP
-304 ILMMVTT
+304 IIMMVTT
-311 INVDPQ
+311 INVDQQ
-317 AGRIATGRL
+317 AGRVATGRL
-326 FSGTIKDGDEVYLI
+326 FSGTVKDGDELYLL
-340 DGKRMGKV
+340 DAKRTGKV
-348 QSVNIYMGNTREVV
+348 QSVNIYMGNTRELV
-362 NMLPA
+362 NIIPA

-375 IDHAIAGETFSSIK
+375 LDYAVAGETLSSVKTI
-389 NVPAF
+389 PAF

-404 VTIAIEPKHPK
+404 VTIAVEPKHPK

-432 NLIVKINEESG
+432 NLIIKINEESG
-443 ETLLSGMGVLH
+443 ETLMAGMGVLH

-460 LILETGLEI
+460 LLQEAGLDI

-480 TIRNTAGPIM
+480 TIRASAGPIM
-490 SKSPNKH
+490 SKSPNRH

-505 PLGEEI
+505 PLGEDI
-511 IELIKNG
+511 IEMIKTG
-518 HIHEDLERKQMAKI
+518 HIKEDMDKKEMAKI
-532 LREKGWSADEA
+532 LRAKGWEADQA
-543 KNVAAVDISGNILV
+543 KKVAAVDPLGNLLV

-577 DDVIHSGPIARETV
+577 DDIVHEGPLARETV
-591 RGVKFVLHHFVPH
+591 RGIKFVLHHFVPH

-615 MPATRRSMLG
+615 MPATRRAMLG
-625 SMLLADSAL
+625 CMLIADPIL
-634 LEPILGMEIKC
+634 LEPILGIEIKC

-665 NVEQKGVISIIQG
+665 NVDQKGVISIIQG

-689 EVMRGGTAGK
+689 EIMRGGTAGK

-708 WQFVPQSIFKSLV
+708 WQPVPQSLIKSIIA
-721 NDLRK
+721 DIRK
-726 RKGLNPEPPT
+726 RKGLNPEPPS
-736 ADEFVD
+736 ADEFID

>member
-1 MLHRFFV
+1 
-8 VYKMPKFKSTQ
+8 MPKFKSTQ
-19 DILRIIGNKDQIR
+19 DIIRIIGNKDQIR

-85 NVTLYYEIG
+85 NVTLFYEQE
-94 GKEYV
+94 GKEYL

-164 KELRLDAPAMQKWL
+164 KELRLDPPAMQKWL
-178 SNIIAEFNKLVE
+178 SNIIAEFNKLID

-196 LKEKWKV
+196 IKEKWKV
-203 SIQGNSVAFGS
+203 SIQGNTVAFGS
-214 AKDRWGFNYNIA
+214 AKDRWGFNYNTVQKKGIS
-226 QRNGVG
+226 
-232 FKDVYDAYNSDD
+232 FKDVYDAYTSDNPN
-244 ESLIMA
+244 LIKELA
-250 LSESAPLHEAVLGM
+250 EKAPLHDAVLGM

-291 VGKSLI
+291 TGKALLA
-297 SCDDKGP
+297 CDEKGP
-304 ILMMVTT
+304 IIMMVTT
-311 INVDPQ
+311 INVDQQ
-317 AGRIATGRL
+317 AGRVATGRL
-326 FSGTIKDGDEVYLI
+326 FSGTVKDGDELYLL
-340 DGKRMGKV
+340 DAKRTGKV
-348 QSVNIYMGNTREVV
+348 QSVNIYMGNTRELV
-362 NMLPA
+362 NIIPA

-375 IDHAIAGETFSSIK
+375 LDYAVAGETLSSVKTI
-389 NVPAF
+389 PAF

-404 VTIAIEPKHPK
+404 VTIAVEPKHPK

-432 NLIVKINEESG
+432 NLIIKINEESG
-443 ETLLSGMGVLH
+443 ETLMAGMGVLH

-460 LILETGLEI
+460 LLQEAGLDI

-480 TIRNTAGPIM
+480 TIRASGGPIM
-490 SKSPNKH
+490 SKSPNRH

-505 PLGEEI
+505 PLGEDI
-511 IELIKNG
+511 IEMIKTG
-518 HIHEDLERKQMAKI
+518 HIKEDMDKKEMAKI
-532 LREKGWSADEA
+532 LRAKGWEADQA
-543 KNVAAVDISGNILV
+543 KKVAAVDPLGNLLV

-577 DDVIHSGPIARETV
+577 DDVVHEGPLARETV
-591 RGVKFVLHHFVPH
+591 RGIKFVLHHFVPH

-615 MPATRRSMLG
+615 MPATRRAMLG
-625 SMLLADSAL
+625 CMLIADPIL
-634 LEPILGMEIKC
+634 LEPILGIEIKC

-665 NVEQKGVISIIQG
+665 NVDQKGVISIIQG

-689 EVMRGGTAGK
+689 EIMRGGTAGK

-708 WQFVPQSIFKSLV
+708 WQPVPQSLIKSIIA
-721 NDLRK
+721 DIRK
-726 RKGLNPEPPT
+726 RKGLNPEPPS
-736 ADEFVD
+736 ADEFID

>member
-1 MLHRFFV
+1 
-8 VYKMPKFKSTQ
+8 MPKFKSTQ
-19 DILRIIGNKDQIR
+19 DIIRIIGNKDQIR

-85 NVTLYYEIG
+85 NVTLFYESE

-164 KELRLDAPAMQKWL
+164 KELRLDATAMQKWL

-214 AKDRWGFNYNIA
+214 AKDRWGFNFKIA
-226 QRNGVG
+226 QKRGVS
-232 FKDVYDAYNSDD
+232 FKDVYDAYTSNDQNVIR
-244 ESLIMA
+244 SLA
-250 LSESAPLHEAVLGM
+250 EKAPLHEAVLGM

-269 PPPHVAQRYRI
+269 PPPHVAQKYRI
-280 PKIWPG
+280 PKIWQG
-286 DLDSD
+286 NLESE
-291 VGKSLI
+291 VGRSILA
-297 SCDDKGP
+297 CDEKGP
-304 ILMMVTT
+304 AVMMVTT

-340 DGKRMGKV
+340 DAKRSGKV

-362 NMLPA
+362 GMLPS

-375 IDHAIAGETFSSIK
+375 LDYAVAGETIATVK
-389 NVPAF
+389 NIPPF

-404 VTIAIEPKHPK
+404 VTIAVEPKHPK

-425 RITVEDP
+425 RLTVEDP
-432 NLIVKINEESG
+432 NLIVKINEETG
-443 ETLLSGMGVLH
+443 ETLMAGMGVLH

-460 LILETGLEI
+460 LLQEAGLEI

-480 TIRNTAGPIM
+480 TVSSKAGPIM

-505 PLGEEI
+505 SL
-511 IELIKNG
+511 
-518 HIHEDLERKQMAKI
+518 HEDVIEMLRTGQIKEDMDKKVMAKI
-532 LREKGWSADEA
+532 LREKGWNADEA
-543 KNVAAVDISGNILV
+543 RSVAAIDPGGNMLI

-564 FIQESMDSIRSGF
+564 FLQESMDSIRSGF
-577 DDVIHSGPIARETV
+577 DDVVHSGPIAHESL

-615 MPATRRSMLG
+615 MPASRRSMLG
-625 SMLLADSAL
+625 SMLIAEPVL
-634 LEPILGMEIKC
+634 LEPVLGIEVKC

-665 NVEQKGVISIIQG
+665 NVDQKGIISIMQG

-689 EVMRGGTAGK
+689 EIMRGGTAGK
-699 ALWNTYFKT
+699 ALWSTYFKD
-708 WQFVPQSIFKSLV
+708 WQVVPQSILRSLV
-721 NDLRK
+721 AETRK
-726 RKGLNPEPPT
+726 RKGLNPEPPNP
-736 ADEFVD
+736 DEFID

>member
-1 MLHRFFV
+1 
-8 VYKMPKFKSTQ
+8 MPKFKSTQ

-85 NVTLYYEIG
+85 NVTLFYETD

-164 KELRLDAPAMQKWL
+164 KELRLDPPAMQKWL
-178 SNIIAEFNKLVE
+178 SNIIARFNELID

-196 LKEKWKV
+196 VKDKWKV
-203 SIQGNSVAFGS
+203 SIQGNTVAFGS
-214 AKDRWGFNYNIA
+214 AKDRWGFNYKMAVKYN
-226 QRNGVG
+226 VG
-232 FKDVYDAYNSDD
+232 FKDVYDAYTSSDPNA
-244 ESLIMA
+244 IKT
-250 LSESAPLHEAVLGM
+250 LSERSPLHDAVLGM
-264 VVQHH
+264 VVEHH
-269 PPPHVAQRYRI
+269 PPPHVAQKYRI

-286 DLDSD
+286 DLNSD
-291 VGKSLI
+291 IGKALLA
-297 SCDDKGP
+297 CDEKGP
-304 ILMMVTT
+304 VLMMVTT

-317 AGRIATGRL
+317 AGRVATGRL
-326 FSGTIKDGDEVYLI
+326 YSGTIKDGDEVHLI
-340 DGKRMGKV
+340 DAKRVGRV

-362 NMLPA
+362 SVIPA

-375 IDHAIAGETFSSIK
+375 LEHAVAGETISTVK
-389 NVPAF
+389 GAQAF

-404 VTIAIEPKHPK
+404 VTIAVEPKHPK

-432 NLIVKINEESG
+432 NLIVKINEETG
-443 ETLLSGMGVLH
+443 ETLMAGMGVLH

-460 LILETGLEI
+460 LLQEAGLEI
-469 TTTQPLINYRE
+469 VTTQPLINYRE
-480 TIRNTAGPIM
+480 TIRAKAGPVM

-505 PLGEEI
+505 PLPDDILDMIRTGK
-511 IELIKNG
+511 IK
-518 HIHEDLERKQMAKI
+518 EDMDKKEMAKI

-543 KNVAAVDISGNILV
+543 RSVAAVDVSGNMLI

-564 FIQESMDSIRSGF
+564 FLQESMDSIRSGF
-577 DDVIHSGPIARETV
+577 DDVIHNGPIAHETV
-591 RGVKFVLHHFVPH
+591 RGVKYVLHHYVPH

-625 SMLLADSAL
+625 SMLIADPVL
-634 LEPILGMEIKC
+634 LEPILGVEVKC
-645 PQEQI
+645 PQELI
-650 GTVAGILSGKRGKLL
+650 GAVGGVLSGKRGKLL
-665 NVEQKGVISIIQG
+665 NVEQKGIVAIIQG

-689 EVMRGGTAGK
+689 EKMRGATAGK
-699 ALWNTYFKT
+699 AMWNTFFKS
-708 WQFVPQSIFKSLV
+708 WQPVPNSIFRTLV
-721 NDLRK
+721 ADVRK
-726 RKGLNPEPPT
+726 RKGLNPEPPSP
-736 ADEFVD
+736 DEFID

>member
-1 MLHRFFV
+1 
-8 VYKMPKFKSTQ
+8 
-19 DILRIIGNKDQIR
+19 
-32 NFGVIAHVDHGKTT
+32 
-46 MSDSLLAASGII
+46 
-58 SPSVAGQALA
+58 
-68 LDSMKL
+68 MKL

-85 NVTLYYEIG
+85 NVTLFYESE

-164 KELRLDAPAMQKWL
+164 KELRLNPAEMQKWL
-178 SNIIAEFNKLVE
+178 SNIIAEFNRLID

-196 LKEKWKV
+196 LKEVWKV

-214 AKDRWGFNYNIA
+214 AKDRWGFNYKVA
-226 QRNGVG
+226 QKKGVS
-232 FKDVYDAYNSDD
+232 FKDVYDAYTSSDPNAIKTLA
-244 ESLIMA
+244 ER
-250 LSESAPLHEAVLGM
+250 APLHEAVLGM

-269 PPPHVAQRYRI
+269 PPPHVAQKYRI

-286 DLDSD
+286 DLDSEI
-291 VGKSLI
+291 GKSLL
-297 SCDDKGP
+297 SCDESGP
-304 ILMMVTT
+304 VTMMVTT

-317 AGRIATGRL
+317 AGRVATGRL
-326 FSGTIKDGDEVYLI
+326 FSGTIKDGDEIRLI
-340 DGKRMGKV
+340 DAKRLGKV

-375 IDHAIAGETFSSIK
+375 LDYAVAGETISTVKSI
-389 NVPAF
+389 PAF

-404 VTIAIEPKHPK
+404 VTIAVEPKHPK

-432 NLIVKINEESG
+432 NLIVKINEETG
-443 ETLLSGMGVLH
+443 ETLMAGMGVLH

-460 LILETGLEI
+460 LLQEAGLDI

-480 TIRNTAGPIM
+480 TIRSKAGPIM

-505 PLGEEI
+505 PLDENI
-511 IELIKNG
+511 VDLIRFG
-518 HIHEDLERKQMAKI
+518 HVKEDMDKKEMAKI
-532 LREKGWSADEA
+532 LREKGWPADEA
-543 KNVAAVDISGNILV
+543 RSVAALDVSGNILL

-564 FIQESMDSIRSGF
+564 FIQESMDSIKSGF
-577 DDVIHSGPIARETV
+577 DDVLHSGPIAHESV

-615 MPATRRSMLG
+615 MPATRRAMLG
-625 SMLLADSAL
+625 SILIADPVL
-634 LEPILGMEIKC
+634 LEPLLGIEIKC

-650 GTVAGILSGKRGKLL
+650 GVVAGILSGKRGKLL
-665 NVEQKGVISIIQG
+665 NVEQKGVVSIIQG

-699 ALWNTYFKT
+699 AMWNTYFKT
-708 WQFVPQSIFKSLV
+708 WQPVPQSIFKNLIV
-721 NDLRK
+721 EIRK

-736 ADEFVD
+736 PDEFID

>member
-1 MLHRFFV
+1 
-8 VYKMPKFKSTQ
+8 MPKFKSTQ
-19 DILRIIGNKDQIR
+19 DILRIIGNKEQIR

-85 NVTLYYEIG
+85 NVTLFYENE

-164 KELRLDAPAMQKWL
+164 KELRLDPQSMQKWL
-178 SNIIAEFNKLVE
+178 SNIIAEFNRLID

-214 AKDRWGFNYNIA
+214 AKDRWGFNFKVA
-226 QRNGVG
+226 QKKGIS
-232 FKDVYDAYNSDD
+232 FKDVYDAYTSTDPNTIK
-244 ESLIMA
+244 SLA
-250 LSESAPLHEAVLGM
+250 DRAPLHEAVLGM

-269 PPPHVAQRYRI
+269 PPPHIAQRYRI

-291 VGKSLI
+291 IGKSLLA
-297 SCDDKGP
+297 CNEKGP
-304 ILMMVTT
+304 AVMMVTT

-317 AGRIATGRL
+317 AGRVATGRL

-340 DGKRMGKV
+340 DAKRPGKV

-362 NMLPA
+362 SMLPA

-375 IDHAIAGETFSSIK
+375 LDYAVAGETISTVK
-389 NVPAF
+389 NIPAF

-404 VTIAIEPKHPK
+404 VTIAVEPKHPK

-432 NLIVKINEESG
+432 NLIVKINEETG
-443 ETLLSGMGVLH
+443 ETLMAGMGVLH

-460 LILETGLEI
+460 LLQEAGLDI
-469 TTTQPLINYRE
+469 TTSQPLINYRE
-480 TIRNTAGPIM
+480 TIRTKAGPVM
-490 SKSPNKH
+490 SKSPNRH

-505 PLGEEI
+505 LLDEGI
-511 IELIKNG
+511 IEMIKTG
-518 HIHEDLERKQMAKI
+518 HIKEDMDKKEMARI
-532 LREKGWSADEA
+532 LREKGWNADEA
-543 KNVAAVDISGNILV
+543 KNVAAIDVGGNILI

-577 DDVIHSGPIARETV
+577 DDVVHSGPIAHESV
-591 RGVKFVLHHFVPH
+591 RGLKFILHHFVPH

-625 SMLLADSAL
+625 SMLVADSVL
-634 LEPILGMEIKC
+634 LEPILGIEIKC

-650 GTVAGILSGKRGKLL
+650 GTVAGVLSAKRGKLL
-665 NVEQKGVISIIQG
+665 NVEQKGLISIIQG
-678 EVPASETFDLS
+678 EIPASETFDLS

-699 ALWNTYFKT
+699 AMWNTYFKT
-708 WQFVPQSIFKSLV
+708 WQPVPQSIFRNLV
-721 NDLRK
+721 TDIRK
-726 RKGLNPEPPT
+726 RKGLNPEPPSY
-736 ADEFVD
+736 DEFID

>member
-1 MLHRFFV
+1 
-8 VYKMPKFKSTQ
+8 MPKFKTTQ
-19 DILRIIGNKDQIR
+19 DILRIIGNKEQIR

-85 NVTLYYEIG
+85 NVTLFYENE

-99 INMIDTPGHIDFT
+99 VNMIDTPGHIDFT

-164 KELRLDAPAMQKWL
+164 KELRLDPQSMQKWL
-178 SNIIAEFNKLVE
+178 SNIIAEFNRLID

-196 LKEKWKV
+196 LKERWKV

-214 AKDRWGFNYNIA
+214 AKDRWGFNFKVA
-226 QRNGVG
+226 QKKGIS
-232 FKDVYDAYNSDD
+232 FKDVYDAYTSTDFNAIKSLSDR
-244 ESLIMA
+244 
-250 LSESAPLHEAVLGM
+250 APLHEAVLGM

-269 PPPHVAQRYRI
+269 PPPHIAQRYRI

-286 DLDSD
+286 DLESD
-291 VGKSLI
+291 IGKSLLA
-297 SCDDKGP
+297 CDEKGP
-304 ILMMVTT
+304 AVMMVTT

-326 FSGTIKDGDEVYLI
+326 FSGTIKDGDEVYLV
-340 DGKRMGKV
+340 DAKRPGKV

-362 NMLPA
+362 SMLPA

-375 IDHAIAGETFSSIK
+375 LDYAVAGETISTVKSI
-389 NVPAF
+389 PAF

-404 VTIAIEPKHPK
+404 VTIAVEPKHPK

-432 NLIVKINEESG
+432 NLIVKINEETG
-443 ETLLSGMGVLH
+443 ETLMAGMGVLH

-460 LILETGLEI
+460 LLQEAGLSI
-469 TTTQPLINYRE
+469 TTSQPLINYRE
-480 TIRNTAGPIM
+480 TIRTKAGPVM

-505 PLGEEI
+505 PLGENI
-511 IELIKNG
+511 IEMIKTG
-518 HIHEDLERKQMAKI
+518 HIKEDMDKKEMARI

-543 KNVAAVDISGNILV
+543 KNVAAIDIGGNILI

-577 DDVIHSGPIARETV
+577 DDVVHSGPIAHESV
-591 RGVKFVLHHFVPH
+591 RGLKFILHHFVPH

-615 MPATRRSMLG
+615 MPAARRSMLG
-625 SMLLADSAL
+625 SMLVASSVL
-634 LEPILGMEIKC
+634 LEPILGIEIKC

-650 GTVAGILSGKRGKLL
+650 GTVAGILSAKRGKLL
-665 NVEQKGVISIIQG
+665 NVEQKGLISIIQG
-678 EVPASETFDLS
+678 EIPASETFDLS

-699 ALWNTYFKT
+699 AMWNTYFKT
-708 WQFVPQSIFKSLV
+708 WQPVPQSIFKNLV
-721 NDLRK
+721 TDIRK
-726 RKGLNPEPPT
+726 RKGLNPEPPIY
-736 ADEFVD
+736 DEFID